1 MNKPTTQQIE
11 QIAADHAKSLGNAVH
26 LQASEVALAVDS
38 RFPGLT
44 DDEFAAVKVQCVATV
59 GALRG
64 AALHAMWGAA

>member
-44 DDEFAAVKVQCVATV
+44 DDEFATVKTYCSAVVDAM
-59 GALRG
+59 RS
-64 AALHAMWGAA
+64 AALMSMWGAA

>member
-11 QIAADHAKSLGNAVH
+11 QIAADQAKSLGNAAH
-26 LQASEVALAVDS
+26 LHASEVALAVDS

-44 DDEFAAVKVQCVATV
+44 DDEFAAVKAQCVATV

-64 AALHAMWGAA
+64 AALHAMWGQA